1 MAGGKRRLETY
12 ARRVVAF
19 SVVMALS
26 MQAVLMQAMAVQAA
40 EGCSRGI
47 NLSGAEFGQI
57 GGQAHRDY
65 TYPTDQT
72 IRYFAE
78 KGFNSARLPFKWE
91 RLQPKA
97 NGPLSRDELAL
108 LDDAVAR
115 IKAAGM
121 NVVLDPHNYAQ
132 YNGQFLNSAGAGVD
146 VLASLWAQM
155 AAHYAN
161 DPAIVF
167 GLMNEPHD
175 MPATQWLPVANA
187 AIAAIRKAG
196 ANNLVLV
203 PGVSWTGAHSWQ
215 SDMPGGANG
224 VVMLGVQDRANNY
237 AYEVHQ
243 YFDADFSGTKASCS
257 GAAAAVAGVE
267 NVTRWLRA
275 NGKRGYLGEF
285 GAPGDPACV
294 KAIKEMA
301 GVVESNRDL
310 WVGWAYWVAGDW
322 WAASEPLNIQPTAS
336 GDRPQLAGLKPYLMD
351 FSASSSTCPALQM
364 R

>member
-1 MAGGKRRLETY
+1 MVAGHKRRCSHLIQ
-12 ARRVVAF
+12 RVLIL
-19 SVVMALS
+19 SLSTALCVLPA
-26 MQAVLMQAMAVQAA
+26 QAGQ
-40 EGCSRGI
+40 GCFRGI
-47 NLSGAEFGQI
+47 NLSGAEFGKV
-57 GGQAHRDY
+57 GGKVNTDY
-65 TYPTDQT
+65 TYPGDQT

-78 KGFNSARLPFKWE
+78 KGFNSVRLPFKWE
-91 RLQPKA
+91 RLQPRA
-97 NGPLSRDELAL
+97 RGALSTDELKL
-108 LDDAVAR
+108 IDYAVAR

-121 NVVLDPHNYAQ
+121 TVVLDPHNYAEYFGKQ
-132 YNGQFLNSAGAGVD
+132 LNSADVGVD
-146 VLASLWAQM
+146 VLANLWGRL

-161 DPAIVF
+161 DPQVSF

-196 ANNLVLV
+196 ANNLILV

-215 SDMPGGANG
+215 TDMAGGSNAK
-224 VVMLGVQDRANNY
+224 VMLGVVDSANRY

-243 YFDADFSGTKASCS
+243 YFDADFSGTKAECS

-267 NVTRWLRA
+267 AVTQWLRA

-285 GAPGDPACV
+285 GASADPAC
-294 KAIKEMA
+294 IKGIKDMT
-301 GVVESNRDL
+301 GVLESNRDL
-310 WVGWAYWVAGDW
+310 WVGWSYWVAGDW
-322 WAASEPLNIQPTAS
+322 WPPSEPLNIQPTAS

-351 FSASSSTCPALQM
+351 FSASSSTCAALG